1 MIFFANHH
9 SVPFP
14 SFLVVSSEKQTRI
27 GQLMQRRSLLV
38 LLLNGL
44 ARALPSFKFND
55 DGGLHTN
62 GHPTVERGSPEFWYK
77 IIISG
82 ALVLLGGVFAG

>member
-1 MIFFANHH
+1 
-9 SVPFP
+9 
-14 SFLVVSSEKQTRI
+14 
-27 GQLMQRRSLLV
+27 MQRRSLLV

-55 DGGLHTN
+55 NGGLHTN